1 MAADLLITVATTLV
15 ILLIWYI
22 AEMPEWK
29 RQALTRLL
37 MARIRKP
44 PGELLSPKNLMAI
57 AEFRVEISK
66 YSHGGSPDAS

>member
-1 MAADLLITVATTLV
+1 
-15 ILLIWYI
+15 
-22 AEMPEWK
+22 MPEWK